1 MLGRLGDEVSFSRLP
16 RDLQTAELAELVGA
30 TVVGG
35 GDWDG
40 SEACGSPG
48 EVANDPSRGHHYP
61 SRNVMEIGGGLAN
74 PNRLE

>member
-1 MLGRLGDEVSFSRLP
+1 MTRIHAPRQVLLGRLGDEISFTSLP
-16 RDLQTAELAELVGA
+16 RDLQTAELAAMVGA

-48 EVANDPSRGHHYP
+48 EV
-61 SRNVMEIGGGLAN
+61 LADQQK
-74 PNRLE
+74 LA

>member
-1 MLGRLGDEVSFSRLP
+1 LLGRLGDEVSFTSLP
-16 RDLQTAELAELVGA
+16 RDFQTPELAAMVGA

-48 EVANDPSRGHHYP
+48 EVLVDSQNS
-61 SRNVMEIGGGLAN
+61 
-74 PNRLE
+74 LEHDARQNW

>member
-1 MLGRLGDEVSFSRLP
+1 MVISGRFIVHAPRPRQKIWFWAHVRLRADSTRFSRLP

-48 EVANDPSRGHHYP
+48 EVLVD
-61 SRNVMEIGGGLAN
+61 
-74 PNRLE
+74 